1 MQSFGKKGE
10 DIAVALL
17 EQKGYSILER
27 NFRCKKS
34 EIDIICRFKGILIF
48 VEVKSRSSKAF
59 GEPEDFVSEPQKRAI
74 IRAAEEYIL
83 EHDWH
88 GDIRFDIVAVFKR
101 NNKEE
106 IRHLEDAFY

>member
-17 EQKGYSILER
+17 RIKGYLIIAR

-34 EIDIICRFKGILIF
+34 EIDIICQYKGILIF

-59 GEPEDFVSEPQKRAI
+59 GEPEDFVSNTQKNAI
-74 IRAAEEYIL
+74 IRAAESYII
-83 EHDWH
+83 ENDWQ
-88 GDIRFDIVAVFKR
+88 GDIRFDIVAVYK
-101 NNKEE
+101 KDEQEE
-106 IRHLEDAFY
+106 VRHFEDAFY